1 MSEQKHYEGQ
11 SRDKMVCE
19 IDFSSDSG
27 LSELKTLAKDSKFV
41 CRSCGRAAASEESV
55 CQPEWIY

>member
-1 MSEQKHYEGQ
+1 MSEQMNYQGKSGE
-11 SRDKMVCE
+11 KMVCE

-27 LSELKTLAKDSKFV
+27 LNELKTMAKDSKFV

-55 CQPEWIY
+55 CQPVWIY